1 MNQVNP
7 LAKQQALNA
16 GSADMND
23 PFDRLGE
30 GFKNL
35 FDGLSVI
42 TVLGTLIDMLPSIA
56 ALFTIIW
63 TAIRIYETDTVRRIM
78 GRKDNPP
85 KK

>member
-7 LAKQQALNA
+7 LAKPQVSNA
-16 GSADMND
+16 GSAEMND
-23 PFDRLGE
+23 PFDQLGE

-63 TAIRIYETDTVRRIM
+63 TAIRIYETDTVRRIL
-78 GRKDNPP
+78 GRKDNPR